1 MVKATPMVQ
10 QYLSIKQQYPDA
22 ILFYRMG
29 DFYEMFFEDAEIASR
44 ILEIALTSR
53 NKKDKEPIPMCGVP
67 HHAAQGYIA
76 RLIERGFKVAICEQ
90 VEDPARP
97 PRLSARD
104 GGQATAKGLV
114 KRDVVRVITPGMVV
128 DTDILDARC
137 NNFLMA
143 LYIRQGRYGIAH
155 LDISTGTFRVTESSQ
170 FDKVADECR
179 RIEPRETLLAE
190 SHREAPE
197 VKALIENLGETSVNF
212 VKDEHFDLESAQA
225 RLLRQFKTHSLEGF
239 GCNEWRAGIGAA
251 GALLQYA
258 DEAQKGELVHITGI
272 ASYSLSEF
280 MLVDETSKRNLE
292 LFETIRTGAKRGSL
306 LGIMDQTITA
316 MGARML
322 RAWLQYPLLD
332 LEEIKLRLDAVE
344 EAKEKLPARHS
355 VRKALQEIHDLQRLN
370 ARIALD
376 RCNARDLIALKD
388 SIQKLPQIRSLLDG
402 FTSQLFV
409 DVTSKWDDLADV
421 ESLIEDA
428 ISDEPPLTTREG
440 GIIKPGFDEKLNG
453 LIRSSREGKDWISRL
468 QAEERQATGINS
480 LKVGFNKVFGYYIE
494 VSKTNV
500 DSVPAHYI
508 RKQTLVN
515 AERYITEDLKTYEA
529 KVLGAEEEQ
538 AQLEYELFCAVREK
552 VAQNNRRIARMGDT
566 VSKLDVLLS
575 LAELAVQNGYVKPV
589 VHGGDSLFLE
599 ESRHPV
605 IEKLVSSERFVP
617 NTIEMDD
624 TSQQVLIITGPNMAG
639 KSTVLRQVAL
649 LVLMAQVGSFVPAEA
664 ASVGVVDRIFT
675 RVGALDNLA
684 AGQSTFMVEMQETAN
699 ILNTASERSLVIL
712 DEIGRGTSTFDGLSI
727 AWAVA
732 EFLHDWKGRGIKVL
746 FATHYHELTDLVITK
761 PRVKNYNVAV
771 KEWNEEVIFLRKLV
785 EGGTNRSYGIQVAR
799 LAGIPPEVLKR
810 AKEILKNIEGGELNG
825 VGEPVLARSNRP
837 ADKDVSA
844 QLLLFK
850 SLGEI
855 VIDTLKKL
863 DVSNMTPVEALN
875 RLNDLKDLI
884 EE

>member
-1 MVKATPMVQ
+1 MVQ

-376 RCNARDLIALKD
+376 RCNARDLVALKD

-440 GIIKPGFDEKLNG
+440 GIIKPGFDEKLDG

-500 DSVPAHYI
+500 DSVPVHYI

-566 VSKLDVLLS
+566 VSKLDVLLA

-732 EFLHDWKGRGIKVL
+732 EFLHDWKDRGIKVL

>member
-53 NKKDKEPIPMCGVP
+53 NKKDKEQIPMCGVP

-90 VEDPARP
+90 VEDP
-97 PRLSARD
+97 
-104 GGQATAKGLV
+104 ATAKGLV

-258 DEAQKGELVHITGI
+258 DEAQKGELAHITGI

-332 LEEIKLRLDAVE
+332 LEQIKLRLDAVE

-355 VRKALQEIHDLQRLN
+355 ARKALQEIHDLQRIN

-376 RCNARDLIALKD
+376 RCNARDLVALKD
-388 SIQKLPQIRSLLDG
+388 SIQKLPQIRSSLDG

-421 ESLIEDA
+421 AGLIEDA

-440 GIIKPGFDEKLNG
+440 GIIKPGFDEKLDG

-494 VSKTNV
+494 VSKTNI

-566 VSKLDVLLS
+566 VSKLDVLLA

-589 VHGGDSLFLE
+589 VHGDGSLFLK

-617 NTIEMDD
+617 NTIEMDN

-664 ASVGVVDRIFT
+664 ASVGIIDRIFT
-675 RVGALDNLA
+675 RVGALDKLA
-684 AGQSTFMVEMQETAN
+684 EGQSTFMVEMQETAN

-746 FATHYHELTDLVITK
+746 FATHYHELTDLVLTK

-785 EGGTNRSYGIQVAR
+785 AGGTNRSYGIQVAR

-810 AKEILKNIEGGELNG
+810 AKEILKNIESGELNG
-825 VGEPVLARSNRP
+825 AGEPVLAHSNRP

-844 QLLLFK
+844 QLFLFK

-863 DVSNMTPVEALN
+863 DISNMTPVEALN

-884 EE
+884 ED